1 MAVIGKG
8 LGLLADGAK
17 AGVDLLDDLTLD
29 GIISA
34 AENLGV
40 KLDVFEGKK
49 GLELSKIVVPEKSK
63 GVGTSIMNDLS
74 TYADKTG
81 QAISLSPSTDFGGSS
96 KKRLTDFYKR
106 FGFVQNKGKNKDF
119 TVSNS
124 MYRTPEIK
132 SNPAAGATA
141 AGMGLL
147 GSAAKVGR
155 GILDMS
161 TPARMARADDMG
173 FDADKDWYHGTADDI
188 EEFLK
193 SKRGSGT
200 QANSAKKA
208 FWFTDDAETTARS
221 YADHSGTTNKVA
233 ALVKEA
239 DVAERAGNWNLY
251 DKKLQEAEELE
262 SFFMGANENRL
273 QGQNII
279 PTKLPKDEGL
289 LTVDMKGE
297 SFEDGA
303 FGGVNAALDKAKAAG
318 YKGVKFQNL
327 DDAVGFSNKPATHVA
342 IFEPQNIR
350 SKFAKFDPANSQSS
364 NLLAS
369 KPAAT
374 IGAGILG
381 AIGASQS
388 GKTYADY
395 SPSNLARLQNDDV
408 GGYQAPFSGLLARA
422 AMSANSLNDRGVDD
436 PLMQFVAPRL
446 PSELMGKIAYN
457 DKRGASD
464 YLKAAAGLLGL
475 Y

>member
-233 ALVKEA
+233 ALIKEA
-239 DVAERAGNWNLY
+239 DTAERAGNWDLY

-289 LTVDMKGE
+289 FTVDMKGE
-297 SFEDGA
+297 SFSDGA
-303 FGGVNAALDKAKAAG
+303 FGGVNEALDKAKAQG
-318 YKGVKFQNL
+318 YKGVKFLNL
-327 DDAVGFSNKPATHVA
+327 DDAIGHSNKPATHVA

-350 SKFAKFDPANSQSS
+350 SKFAKFDPAEANSTSI
-364 NLLAS
+364 LAS
-369 KPAAT
+369 KPVAGV
-374 IGAGILG
+374 GAGVLG

-388 GKTYADY
+388 NKTYADY
-395 SPSNLARLQNDDV
+395 SPANLARLRSNDV
-408 GGYQAPFSGLLARA
+408 GSIQAPQSMAASNIAGL
-422 AMSANSLNDRGVDD
+422 MGSANKVGYDDSLLG
-436 PLMQFVAPRL
+436 MVAPQL
-446 PSELMGKIAYN
+446 PSELMNKIAYN
-457 DKRGASD
+457 DKRGLMD
-464 YLKAAAGLLGL
+464 YAKAYAGLLGF
-475 Y
+475 